1 MIHTKKQAPKTEAE
15 IQEKREYRKE
25 LRTIARNP
33 EMVKFPTEI
42 NQELKLLNEDIST
55 EEIAQRRDFRHLVT
69 CTIDPDDAQDFDDA
83 LSVEFLSDG
92 QIQIGIHIAD
102 VGHYVREKTKID
114 REAYKRGTSIY
125 LTGTVIPM
133 LPEKISNDL
142 CSLREGV
149 DRLTFSVVVTF
160 DKNNQSIDTWCG
172 KSIIRSK
179 KRFTYSNAQKVI
191 SDKKGEHATELLALK
206 TIADV
211 LTENREKD
219 GALFLED
226 TEIRFIY
233 DANRNPIGVQN
244 KVRLET
250 MKLVEEFMLLANR
263 IVAEQFARDE
273 LFVYRI
279 HDEPDREKL
288 HSIKEHGR
296 EYGIDIPKK
305 LDNPA
310 LNRLIQNIEDE
321 DVRSHFSKII
331 MRSMAKA
338 VYSSHNIGHYG
349 LAFKQYTHFTS
360 PIRRYPDLIAHRLLL
375 EKINRNHATQG
386 KKKVEKQIDQNEF
399 EKKLIYLSA
408 CERKA
413 QDIERASTKDMQI
426 MYMGRFVGT
435 ERIGVVTGLTEIGI
449 YVSDKES
456 LSEGF
461 IHARSLGRDWKWN
474 DRANFWK
481 SEKVGKI
488 KLGDHIIFKVD
499 KVNFDKGFIDYSLC
513 KKK

>member
-1 MIHTKKQAPKTEAE
+1 MIKPAKTDAEILERREYKKEMRMIARNPDLITFPTHIKEELQKIPETITEAE
-15 IQEKREYRKE
+15 IQ
-25 LRTIARNP
+25 
-33 EMVKFPTEI
+33 
-42 NQELKLLNEDIST
+42 S
-55 EEIAQRRDFRHLVT
+55 RRDFRHITT
-69 CTIDPDDAQDFDDA
+69 CTIDPDDAKDFDDA
-83 LSVEFLSDG
+83 ISFQQLPDG
-92 QIQIGIHIAD
+92 TKEIGIHIAD
-102 VGHYVREKTKID
+102 VGHYVREKTRLD

-142 CSLREGV
+142 CSLRAGV
-149 DRLTFSVVVTF
+149 DRLCFSVVVTF
-160 DKNNQSIDTWCG
+160 DKKNKIIDTWCG
-172 KSIIRSK
+172 KGIINSK
-179 KRFTYSNAQKVI
+179 KRFTYTDAQKVI
-191 SDKKGEHATELLALK
+191 TDKKGELVTELLALK
-206 TIADV
+206 SIADV
-211 LTENREKD
+211 LTKNRDRD

-226 TEIRFIY
+226 VEIRFIY
-233 DANRNPIGVQN
+233 DADRNPIGVQN
-244 KVRLET
+244 KVRLDT

-263 IVAEQFARDE
+263 IVAEQFTQDE

-288 HSIKEHGR
+288 NSIREHGR
-296 EYGIDIPKK
+296 EYDIDIPKK
-305 LDNPA
+305 LDNHA
-310 LNRLIQNIEDE
+310 LNTLIQAIADE
-321 DVRSHFSKII
+321 DVRSHFSKLI

-360 PIRRYPDLIAHRLLL
+360 PIRRYPDLIAHRILLQ
-375 EKINRNHATQG
+375 KIE
-386 KKKVEKQIDQNEF
+386 KKKIQIDPQEF

-426 MYMGRFVGT
+426 KYMGRFIGM

-461 IHARSLGRDWKWN
+461 IHARSLGREWKWN
-474 DRANFWK
+474 DRASFWK
-481 SEKVGKI
+481 SEKIGKI
-488 KLGDHIIFKVD
+488 KLGDHIMFKVD
-499 KVNFDKGFIDYSLC
+499 KVNFDKGFIDLSLC
-513 KKK
+513 KKN